1 MQKIA
6 EIRLSDSPFIQS
18 VTHVR
23 YTADNVDVE
32 PPDGHWAIVV
42 LKHLDKTHVLHTGTV
57 TKPVILHFEKDDEYI
72 GITFK
77 PSTFLPRFPAT
88 QMLNTGM
95 YLPQVSKQNFWLGN
109 SAWEIPTFD
118 NAESFVN
125 KLVDNGLLATDDIVD
140 SILNDLPK
148 AFSLR
153 SIQRHFLR
161 TTGITLKYF
170 RQIQRARQASVLL
183 QKGSTPLEAALA
195 TGYYDQSHMTNSL
208 KKIMG
213 KTPLEII
220 QSGAK

>member
-1 MQKIA
+1 MQKTS
-6 EIRLSDSPFIQS
+6 ETRSSDSPFIQT
-18 VTHVR
+18 VTRVR
-23 YTADNVDVE
+23 YNADGIDIE
-32 PPDGHWAIVV
+32 PPDGNWAIVV
-42 LKHLDKTHVLHTGTV
+42 IKHHGQLQVLHTGTV
-57 TKPVILHFEKDDEYI
+57 TKPVPLCFEKDDEYI
-72 GITFK
+72 GISFK
-77 PSTFLPRFPAT
+77 PSAFLPCLPAKP
-88 QMLNTGM
+88 LVNTGM
-95 YLPQVSKQNFWLGN
+95 FLTQFNKQRFWLGN

-161 TTGITLKYF
+161 TTGITLNYF
-170 RQIQRARQASVLL
+170 RQIQRAQQASVLL
-183 QKGSTPLEAALA
+183 QKGNTPLEAALA

-213 KTPLEII
+213 KTPSEII
-220 QSGAK
+220 QSYAK